1 MKNNYKAGF
10 TLVEL
15 LVVIS
20 IIALLMAVLLPA
32 LNRAR
37 GQAQTIVCASNL
49 KNYGTALFMYADT
62 NNDKAP
68 FSFSWLYSMDTI
80 MPTASTVSP
89 IGTAMA
95 ADKKKKGGVPQECR
109 WHYDLDPPDGTLWPY
124 LRNLKV
130 HMCPTFYSIAK
141 NLKCPNPE
149 HSVTLPYKPTYSYS
163 MNRWVGL
170 DWKGFEADST
180 LAKEPSLRLSQ
191 VKRSV
196 QCFAFSE
203 ENIWTIEQRPG
214 DPAGKQYSGMPLGK
228 NDLWL
233 NALKTWPD
241 GALSN
246 FATYHNVSAGNK
258 NLGSANAVYVD
269 GHVSLRKGLPAR
281 EAYMEYGRPYIGHE
295 LQNIW

>member
-1 MKNNYKAGF
+1 MRNNCKEGF

-15 LVVIS
+15 LVVIA
-20 IIALLMAVLLPA
+20 IIALLMGVLLPA

-37 GQAQTIVCASNL
+37 GQAQTVVCASNL
-49 KNYGTALFMYADT
+49 KNYGLALFMYADT

-80 MPTASTVSP
+80 FGN
-89 IGTAMA
+89 I
-95 ADKKKKGGVPQECR
+95 KKCPQECR

-124 LRNLKV
+124 LRNIKV
-130 HMCPTFYSIAK
+130 HMCPTFKSLAK
-141 NLKCPNPE
+141 NATCPNSAWHPKSWSGTTNWF
-149 HSVTLPYKPTYSYS
+149 HPTYSYS

-180 LAKEPSLRLSQ
+180 LAKEPSMRLSQ
-191 VKRSV
+191 IKRTA

-203 ENIWTIEQRPG
+203 ENMWTIDHRPG
-214 DPAGKQYSGMPLGK
+214 DGAKFYSGMAIGK

-233 NALKTWPD
+233 NALKSWPD

-246 FATYHNVSAGNK
+246 LATYHNVSAGNK
-258 NLGSANAVYVD
+258 NEGSANAVFVD
-269 GHVSLRKGLPAR
+269 GHVSLMKGLPGIN
-281 EAYMEYGRPYIGHE
+281 AYMEYGRPYKGHE